1 MLCSEQGGE
10 THRGIQ
16 TNQGPRQIRAPRCR
30 TWDMNALLVTSWT
43 RTNAWASAS
52 SFLLQRE
59 TCPLESGQIGSSLVQ
74 GQAPSSRATALC
86 PTVLPLKKRPRD
98 DWGCVRGG
106 TGILVLVSLR
116 KCQVPRG
123 LEAQAMTRATRVT
136 HWRHAGAV
144 ESFPG
149 SESAGEGRQ
158 RVSPCRKAQPQLSQ
172 DQASSL
178 D

>member
-1 MLCSEQGGE
+1 MPNLGHERASCDVMDANECLGE
-10 THRGIQ
+10 RVSSCVLASRRG
-16 TNQGPRQIRAPRCR
+16 NLPA
-30 TWDMNALLVTSWT
+30 
-43 RTNAWASAS
+43 
-52 SFLLQRE
+52 
-59 TCPLESGQIGSSLVQ
+59 LESGQIGSSLVQ

-158 RVSPCRKAQPQLSQ
+158 RVSPCRQAQPQLSQ